1 MKLNRKINMRVQRE
15 NLSVVFGKIPPE
27 IIAKE
32 ITKFEKSP
40 RNTEISH
47 KLIPEDLFINLSS
60 YLKSN
65 YSKDERREQHKI
77 LLKDMEGG
85 RVSCPNQNSVFNA
98 VYAFAESVL
107 TTNRYVPICKYDC
120 LLKWNDIS
128 HDLGQDL
135 FTTAYLAFKDVL
147 TASETNFFGWN
158 PIIDTT
164 NERLYKM
171 LKKGM
176 AENHY
181 HLYGS
186 SQCFSINW
194 LVMMNKPLQSA
205 QKLRKLETNLTPRV
219 SYSADYNMI
228 PWEHKLIWA
237 AYIRCYLFEKINLHK
252 AFHTDEDAINE
263 ENETETDETEEAG
276 VEKKYEKK
284 NTVALFS
291 QTNIIDVLKES
302 ALTDDKRLEI
312 RINSLKH
319 IYGMKFKENK
329 QVCFDYA
336 LLNTLQEDNFNYNRI
351 LVGERKLL
359 YDCFCEYAK
368 GNLSDFDCNLL
379 YLYLLIKI
387 EFRHE
392 LVQSNKEYGFK
403 NFSDFEKRKFL
414 FVENGDEYFNESIRL
429 ALNMPL
435 ETQKLISF
443 EVRITPEI
451 KEFDLKNR
459 IFSIDDTLLSSKDDS
474 PVWKKNKNL
483 FKPDERKFHY
493 VIHYPKNN
501 KDDDKKHDK
510 YSPLCRNC
518 ACRKR
523 NKEYTEVLVN
533 ELKVEPYLR
542 EAIRGIDACSNE
554 IGCRPETFATD
565 FRYLR
570 QVIPNN
576 RRSLFK
582 KNEKP
587 VQLKLTYHVGEDFL
601 NLTDGLR
608 AIDEAMLFLNM
619 RRCDRLG
626 HALALGIDV
635 DKYYMLKGNRIIM
648 PKQDALDDDVW
659 LLYKA
664 NEFNIQIDKSL
675 EQKMIYRIQDRIRY
689 IYGDGL
695 RKNNMSA
702 DSFVYYN
709 SWMLRGD
716 HPELYCGYR
725 FDESKVKPFGYENF
739 LVNKEIPSQS
749 IREDT
754 DVVKLYSMYHYDEE
768 VKTKGQET
776 EILKITSDYIKL
788 VKQIQKK
795 MQFLIAKKGIA
806 IECNPSS
813 NYLIGTFRRYDAHPI
828 TIFNNTFLEHR
839 QDKLLDCAQLSVSIN
854 TDDQGVFDTSLTNE
868 YALLALALEKKH
880 DSDGNRLYS
889 ASNIYQY
896 LDYVRKMG
904 IEQTFGY

>member
-1 MKLNRKINMRVQRE
+1 MRVQRE
-15 NLSVVFGKIPPE
+15 NLNILFGKVPPE
-27 IIAKE
+27 IIAENITHFNQLKE
-32 ITKFEKSP
+32 V
-40 RNTEISH
+40 SH
-47 KLIPEDLFINLSS
+47 KYIPRDMFINIS
-60 YLKSN
+60 YSLKSN
-65 YSKDERREQHKI
+65 YSKDERKEQYKI
-77 LLKDMEGG
+77 LLKEIEGNKKSYAA
-85 RVSCPNQNSVFNA
+85 RASVFNA
-98 VYAFAESVL
+98 IYSFADSVL

-135 FTTAYLAFKDVL
+135 FTTAYLAFKDVIN
-147 TASETNFFGWN
+147 ANETNFFGWN
-158 PIIDTT
+158 SIIDTT
-164 NERLYKM
+164 NVRLYKM
-171 LKKGM
+171 LDEGL

-186 SQCFSINW
+186 TQCFPINW
-194 LVMMNKPLQSA
+194 VAIMNDPLQSLNNLD
-205 QKLRKLETNLTPRV
+205 KLKTNLTPRV
-219 SYSADYNMI
+219 SYSQDYNI
-228 PWEHKLIWA
+228 TSWKCKLIWA
-237 AYIRCYLFEKINLHK
+237 AYIRCYLFEKINATKNNSIYGAHK
-252 AFHTDEDAINE
+252 NDLKF
-263 ENETETDETEEAG
+263 
-276 VEKKYEKK
+276 YEKSSLSK
-284 NTVALFS
+284 ITADFLT
-291 QTNIIDVLKES
+291 QEYITNVLKEKS
-302 ALTDDKRLEI
+302 SLGIQRHFTRLN
-312 RINSLKH
+312 RKINSLKH
-319 IYGMKFKENK
+319 IYGTKIKGKTF
-329 QVCFDYA
+329 CLDYA
-336 LLNTLQEDNFNYNRI
+336 LLNTLPKDNFNYNRI
-351 LVGERKLL
+351 LVGERKFL
-359 YDCFCEYAK
+359 YDCFCKYVK
-368 GNLSDFDCNLL
+368 GDLSDFDCNLF

-392 LVQSNKEYGFK
+392 LIQTNKEYGFK
-403 NFSDFEKRKFL
+403 NFADFQSRKML
-414 FVENGDEYFNESIRL
+414 FIKNDEYFNESIIL

-435 ETQKLISF
+435 ETQKLVSF

-451 KEFDLKNR
+451 EDSALKKR
-459 IFSIDDTLLSSKDDS
+459 IYSIDSTFLSSKNDVF
-474 PVWKKNKNL
+474 VWDKKKKR
-483 FKPDERKFHY
+483 FESKERKFHY

-501 KDDDKKHDK
+501 IEESKSN
-510 YSPLCRNC
+510 YEPLCRNY

-523 NKEYTEVLVN
+523 NKKYTEILVN
-533 ELKVEPYLR
+533 DLKFDPYLR

-570 QVIPNN
+570 QVIPSN
-576 RRSLFK
+576 RRSLFR

-626 HALALGIDV
+626 HALALGIDT
-635 DKYYMLKGNRIIM
+635 DKYYELKGNRIIM

-689 IYGDGL
+689 IYGDSL
-695 RKNNMSA
+695 RKNNVSA
-702 DSFVYYN
+702 DPFLYYN

-716 HPELYCGYR
+716 HPNLYRGYSY
-725 FDESKVKPFGYENF
+725 DETHVKPFGYESF
-739 LVNKEIPSQS
+739 LINTQIPSQT

-754 DVVKLYSMYHYDEE
+754 DVVKLYSMYHYDAD

-776 EILKITSDYIKL
+776 EILKITPDYIKL
-788 VKQIQKK
+788 VKQVQKK
-795 MQFLIAKKGIA
+795 MQFLIAEKGIA

-828 TIFNNTFLEHR
+828 TVFNNTFLEHR
-839 QDKLLDCAQLSVSIN
+839 QDKLLECAQLSVSVN

-896 LDYVRKMG
+896 LDWVRKMG

>member
-1 MKLNRKINMRVQRE
+1 MRVQRE
-15 NLSVVFGKIPPE
+15 NLSVIFGKMPPE
-27 IIAKE
+27 ILVKE
-32 ITKFEKSP
+32 MTKTRRTLYNLEV
-40 RNTEISH
+40 SH
-47 KLIPEDLFINLSS
+47 KSIPEDLFINLSS
-60 YLKSN
+60 SLKSN

-77 LLKDMEGG
+77 LLKDMG
-85 RVSCPNQNSVFNA
+85 SLKASYNAQKSVFNA
-98 VYAFAESVL
+98 IFVFAKSVL

-120 LLKWNDIS
+120 LLKWNDLS

-147 TASETNFFGWN
+147 AASETNFFAWN

-171 LKKGM
+171 LEKGM

-194 LVMMNKPLQSA
+194 LVMMNEPLQCA
-205 QKLRKLETNLTPRV
+205 DKLKAFSRLKTNLTPRV
-219 SYSADYNMI
+219 SYSEDYNMV
-228 PWEHKLIWA
+228 PWEQKLMWA
-237 AYIRCYLFEKINLHK
+237 AYIRCYLFEKINLYK
-252 AFHTDEDAINE
+252 GSYTSEEDSTQEKEN
-263 ENETETDETEEAG
+263 NETQKTCTE
-276 VEKKYEKK
+276 K
-284 NTVALFS
+284 NHINRKAEVLFS
-291 QTNIIDVLKES
+291 QADIIDVLKGS
-302 ALTDDKRLEI
+302 ALTNYKILKY
-312 RINSLKH
+312 RIEKLKYM
-319 IYGMKFKENK
+319 YGMKLKEK
-329 QVCFDYA
+329 KSFCFDYA
-336 LLNTLQEDNFNYNRI
+336 LLNTLHEDNFNYNRI

-368 GNLSDFDCNLL
+368 GNFSDFDSNLL
-379 YLYLLIKI
+379 YLYLLIKT

-403 NFSDFEKRKFL
+403 NFSEFDKRKLL
-414 FVENGDEYFNESIRL
+414 FVKNEDEYFNESIML

-435 ETQKLISF
+435 ETQKLVSF
-443 EVRITPEI
+443 EVRITPE
-451 KEFDLKNR
+451 KDVNTLKNR
-459 IFSIDDTLLSSKDDS
+459 IDSIDCAFLSSKDNL
-474 PVWKKNKNL
+474 PVWKINKKA
-483 FKPDERKFHY
+483 FKSGERKFHY
-493 VIHYPKNN
+493 VVHYPKNN
-501 KDDDKKHDK
+501 RDDEDKIYK
-510 YSPLCRNC
+510 YGPCRNC
-518 ACRKR
+518 VCRAT
-523 NKEYTEVLVN
+523 NEEYTRKLFY
-533 ELKVEPYLR
+533 ELRTEPYLR

-570 QVIPNN
+570 QVIPSN

-608 AIDEAMLFLNM
+608 AIDEAMMFLNM

-626 HALALGIDV
+626 HALALGIDA
-635 DKYYMLKGNRIIM
+635 DKYYELKGNRIIM

-689 IYGDGL
+689 IYGDSL
-695 RKNNMSA
+695 RKNNVSA
-702 DSFVYYN
+702 DPFVYYN

-716 HPELYCGYR
+716 HPGLYSGYSY
-725 FDESKVKPFGYENF
+725 DESHVTPFGYESF
-739 LVNKEIPSQS
+739 LVNTQIPSQT

-754 DVVKLYSMYHYDEE
+754 DVVKLYSMYHYDVD
-768 VKTKGQET
+768 VKTKGKET
-776 EILKITSDYIKL
+776 ETLKITPDYIKL
-788 VKQIQKK
+788 VKAVQKK
-795 MQFLIAKKGIA
+795 MQFLIAEKGIA

-828 TIFNNTFLEHR
+828 TVFNNTFLEHR
-839 QDKLLDCAQLSVSIN
+839 QDKLLECAQLSVSVN

-880 DSDGNRLYS
+880 DSNGKRLYS

-896 LDYVRKMG
+896 LDWIRKMG
-904 IEQTFGY
+904 IEQSFGY